1 MEDRILDCIQ
11 CDESFIHSVKE
22 QARHAR
28 HGFDPPRRCPACRR
42 HKVRV
47 DEIAL
52 GRQAH
57 RKTRDHR
64 RSDHEEELSYR

>member
-1 MEDRILDCIQ
+1 
-11 CDESFIHSVKE
+11 
-22 QARHAR
+22 
-28 HGFDPPRRCPACRR
+28 
-42 HKVRV
+42 VRV